1 MKISK
6 RIIAFAVCLGATG
19 CEFNSGNTIVLPI
32 QQGAGQ
38 APHEQRH
45 FVALAGRHSRL
56 RTAFFLNPDCSPAG
70 VVSFRL
76 LASPVHGTAAIEQG
90 LYYPEFPA
98 GSIRAGCDLQERVG
112 IALSYTPA
120 PGFVGADHLTL
131 LVIRPDGTELIIDY
145 SVSVD

>member
-6 RIIAFAVCLGATG
+6 RTLGLAVCLTATG

-38 APHEQRH
+38 TSHMRLH
-45 FVALAGRHSRL
+45 FVALAGRQSRL

-76 LASPVHGTAAIEQG
+76 LAAPAHGTAAIEQG

-98 GSIRAGCDLQERVG
+98 GSIRAACDLQRRVG
-112 IALSYTPA
+112 IALSYIPA
-120 PGFVGADHLTL
+120 PGFIGADHLTL
-131 LVIRPDGTELIIDY
+131 LVVRPDGTELIIDY
-145 SVSVD
+145 SLEVN